1 MTTVLLTGAS
11 GYIGKHIALQLLE
24 AGYDV
29 RASVRS
35 PSKADEVVAALS
47 AHLADPT
54 VTSRLSFVHL
64 DLTSDDGWN
73 AALEGVDVLLHT
85 ASPFSVDK
93 IKDENVLIRP
103 AVDGTL
109 RALRAAKAAG
119 VTRVVVTSSNAAIQG
134 AVVPPGPTT
143 YDETFWT
150 DVTSPIG
157 RDPYTKSKTLAERAA
172 WDFVATEAPE
182 INLTTINPGLV
193 VGAPL
198 DRNYATS
205 VEVIE
210 RVLAAKDPA
219 MPDLSFPLVDV
230 RDVAAMHV
238 RCIDRPVTYGQRY
251 LAAAGTYS
259 FVQIARTLKAAFPDR
274 KLVTRQ
280 APNFLIRFLG
290 LFDGQIKSIIP
301 MLSKQMSFNAS
312 KATRD
317 LDITFIDP
325 ATSLVE
331 TATFLLAEK

>member
-1 MTTVLLTGAS
+1 MVP
-11 GYIGKHIALQLLE
+11 
-24 AGYDV
+24 AG
-29 RASVRS
+29 
-35 PSKADEVVAALS
+35 P
-47 AHLADPT
+47 
-54 VTSRLSFVHL
+54 VTF
-64 DLTSDDGWN
+64 
-73 AALEGVDVLLHT
+73 
-85 ASPFSVDK
+85 
-93 IKDENVLIRP
+93 
-103 AVDGTL
+103 
-109 RALRAAKAAG
+109 
-119 VTRVVVTSSNAAIQG
+119 
-134 AVVPPGPTT
+134 
-143 YDETFWT
+143 DETFWT

-172 WDFVATEAPE
+172 WDFVATEAPD

-238 RCIDRPVTYGQRY
+238 RCIDRPATFGQRY

-259 FVQIARTLKAAFPDR
+259 FVQIARTLKAAFPNR

-280 APNFLIRFLG
+280 APNFLIHFLG

-317 LDITFIDP
+317 LGIDFIDP

-331 TATFLLAEK
+331 TATFLLNEK